1 MAIPNKAQERM
12 KLGWPQE
19 EIDALELS
27 FLKEIISCKD
37 KLGVSAA
44 VRYAA
49 FMAKKVT
56 LNSDNY
62 PVFFELIETGNQW
75 VINTLLGDQVP
86 ESYFKPVQ
94 LNSFMIGE
102 CLRMLTFWQPGG
114 VYPKGLQ
121 IIFGILKLA
130 YDNPVEGYRMYK
142 ISIPEI
148 NNLGK
153 HLDKEK
159 DQRDSVNR
167 VILSILDKIASL
179 IEPGKEV
186 KDKETLDVAT
196 QANNIRGKFLDLE
209 KTLDEAIPELLLTK
223 ADYTQSEVSPAD

>member
-1 MAIPNKAQERM
+1 MAIPNKEHERM

-27 FLKEIISCKD
+27 FLKEIFSCKD

-49 FMAKKVT
+49 FMTKKVG

-75 VINTLLGDQVP
+75 VVNTLLGDQTP
-86 ESYFKPVQ
+86 ETFFKPVQ

-102 CLRMLTFWQPGG
+102 ALRMLTYWQAGG

-130 YDNPVEGYRMYK
+130 YENPVEGYRMYQLN
-142 ISIPEI
+142 IPEV

-153 HLDKEK
+153 HLDKTK
-159 DQRDSVNR
+159 DQRDPGNR
-167 VILSILDKIASL
+167 VILSILDKVASL
-179 IEPGKEV
+179 VEPGKEI

-209 KTLDEAIPELLLTK
+209 KTLDEAIPELLLK
-223 ADYTQSEVSPAD
+223 KGDYTQSEVAPEE

>member
-1 MAIPNKAQERM
+1 MAIPNKERERM

-27 FLKEIISCKD
+27 FLKEIFSCRD

-49 FMAKKVT
+49 FMAKKVG

-75 VINTLLGDQVP
+75 VVNTLLQDLPP
-86 ESYFKPVQ
+86 ENFFKPVQ

-102 CLRMLTFWQPGG
+102 ALRMLTQWQTGG
-114 VYPKGLQ
+114 VYPKSLQ

-130 YDNPVEGYRMYK
+130 YENPVEGYRLYPL
-142 ISIPEI
+142 SIPEV

-153 HLDKEK
+153 HLDKSK
-159 DQRDSVNR
+159 DQRDPLNR
-167 VILSILDKIASL
+167 VILSILDKVASL
-179 IEPGKEV
+179 VEPGKEI
-186 KDKETLDVAT
+186 KDKATLDVAT

-209 KTLDEAIPELLLTK
+209 KTLDEAIPELLLK
-223 ADYTQSEVSPAD
+223 RGDYTEFEVGPED

>member
-1 MAIPNKAQERM
+1 MAIPNKENERM

-27 FLKEIISCKD
+27 FLKEILSCKD

-49 FMAKKVT
+49 FMTKKVG

-75 VINTLLGDQVP
+75 VVNTLLGDQVP
-86 ESYFKPVQ
+86 ETFFKPVQ

-102 CLRMLTFWQPGG
+102 CLRMLTNWQAGG
-114 VYPKGLQ
+114 VYPKALQ
-121 IIFGILKLA
+121 IIFGILKLG
-130 YDNPVEGYRMYK
+130 YDNPVEGYRMYPLN
-142 ISIPEI
+142 IPEV

-153 HLDKEK
+153 HLNKEK

-167 VILSILDKIASL
+167 VILSILDKVASL
-179 IEPGKEV
+179 VEPGKEI
-186 KDKETLDVAT
+186 KDKATLDVAT

-209 KTLDEAIPELLLTK
+209 KTLDEAIPELLLK
-223 ADYTQSEVSPAD
+223 KGDYTQFEVAPEE